1 VDLEQ
6 EWADLR
12 AAYNELE
19 TTEEK
24 VALVEGFLTKY
35 PDTEYAGRLAGTLA
49 YYRGEEMDDAEGALA
64 LLDATLDQNTDPET
78 RFEIAKA
85 MFPLSVE
92 IGEPMDLA
100 TIAEELAAVR
110 PLNFVERI
118 EVSDLALEHGQW
130 ETGAAYA
137 EAALE
142 KATADDFLADY
153 PDDDYTREEA
163 EAKAARRTI
172 MSLANL
178 GWAKWNL
185 GQPDEAMAAFDE
197 AAPLQTVGYLGFS
210 DLPLDLYRGRA
221 LLASGDAEGA
231 IELLTPRAVLA
242 SDEDAMEALR
252 EAFAVINREEGE
264 FDDFVWSERQR
275 LARTIDDFTLADY
288 EGEMHDFSALSDG
301 KVTLLAFWFPT

>member
-1 VDLEQ
+1 
-6 EWADLR
+6 
-12 AAYNELE
+12 
-19 TTEEK
+19 
-24 VALVEGFLTKY
+24 
-35 PDTEYAGRLAGTLA
+35 
-49 YYRGEEMDDAEGALA
+49 MDDAEGALA

-252 EAFAVINREEGE
+252 EAFAVINQEEGE